1 MRVTANPSLRPRLP
15 GGPLVLRPCVGDFF
29 SCLPLVLFGA
39 GSRFRNRPLVL
50 LPCRL
55 STALKKSSLYIIIHR
70 PPQNNCLGY
79 DSGTKKHIV
88 GLLPV
93 AQLSSQSSAV
103 ESLESGSRR
112 HGLPR
117 RGVEAKRGSARC
129 SEADGGA
136 RFPSRPW
143 WLKRPPT
150 LATELAT
157 GRYIAGA
164 LGGTVPIGQA
174 IEQSGESDSR
184 GDVTLT
190 GHEIEGETEE
200 SENWKG

>member
-1 MRVTANPSLRPRLP
+1 MVELPFKPVMHSGRASGPSQSEEVVVRVTANPSLRPRLP

-39 GSRFRNRPLVL
+39 GSRFRNRPLGL

-55 STALKKSSLYIIIHR
+55 STALKKSSLYSIIHR

-117 RGVEAKRGSARC
+117 RRPALFGRGVGMHHPLHHPYLDPCAHS
-129 SEADGGA
+129 
-136 RFPSRPW
+136 
-143 WLKRPPT
+143 
-150 LATELAT
+150 
-157 GRYIAGA
+157 
-164 LGGTVPIGQA
+164 
-174 IEQSGESDSR
+174 
-184 GDVTLT
+184 
-190 GHEIEGETEE
+190 
-200 SENWKG
+200 